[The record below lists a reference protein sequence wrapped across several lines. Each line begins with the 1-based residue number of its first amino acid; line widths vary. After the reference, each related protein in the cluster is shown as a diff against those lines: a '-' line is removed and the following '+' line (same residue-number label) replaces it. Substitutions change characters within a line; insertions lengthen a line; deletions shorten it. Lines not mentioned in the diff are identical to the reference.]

1 MATTFVD
8 YTGDGNATKSFSFPS
23 IKEADIKVK
32 VDDVLKTVSTHYNIT
47 SYTTTGGGNIVFTS
61 GNIPTSPADIHIY
74 RDTDVDSAKATYTAG
89 SSVKA
94 GDLNN
99 NHTQLLYALQE
110 EQNQLV
116 RLGNIKDAAVITSK
130 IKDLNVTRAKIA
142 NDAIDGTKIADD
154 SINSE
159 HYVAG
164 SIDTEHIADAQIT
177 HVKLANDSVDGD
189 NIQDDVINSEH
200 YVAVSIDTEH
210 IANENITTAK
220 LAADAVT
227 ASKLADNAVVTDN
240 IVNGNVTHV
249 KLANDAV
256 DGDNIADDSINSEH
270 YVDGSID
277 TAHIADSQITT
288 AKIAADAV
296 NGTKIADD
304 SINSEHYV
312 DGSIDTAHIADAQI
326 TTAKIA
332 DGAITD
338 AKIAGGSLDNRYY
351 TETELDAGQLDNRYY
366 TETESD
372 ARYFNISTGDTIKDG
387 DSFPDNDT
395 TIATTAAIND
405 RIIDLVDDVGG
416 FVPIANQTSFPTA
429 NPDVNNGTG
438 TIVSISA
445 ASTNLAP
452 SGTTVTIA
460 NGAGAGNTVT
470 ITGVPVTIPS
480 GFGFLVETTSTLHT
494 YTFHRLNPKATEVTT
509 VAGIA
514 SNITTVANNTA
525 NINAVAADASDI
537 GVVAADG
544 TDIGLVA
551 GSIANVNTTAGSI
564 ANVNTTA
571 TNIANVNNV
580 GNNISNV
587 NAVHS
592 NASNINSAVS
602 NASNINSAV
611 SNASN
616 INSVAGSIS
625 NVNTT
630 ATNISDVNT
639 VASNITNV
647 NNFTD
652 KYQIASSPPTTDGG
666 GNALAEGDLYFDTT
680 ADELKVYSGSAW
692 QGGVTAS
699 GNFAAKTGNT
709 FTGTNIHNDNV
720 KSIYGTN
727 SDGLEVF
734 HNGSDSVINDQGT
747 GSLKLQTGGNTKVEI
762 TGTGTSVT
770 GNIVVSGNVDGR
782 DVAAD
787 GTKLDGISSS
797 AIANVVQDTTPQ
809 LGGDLDVQSSKVT
822 TSTSNGNVKIE
833 PNGTGVV
840 EVRGAGGNDG
850 TLQLNCSQQSHGVKI
865 KSPAHSAGASYTLT
879 LPTSIVNNGALKTD
893 SSGNLS
899 FGLISNVNIGAGG
912 IASSNMGTNS
922 VGTAAIGPEVVTTA
936 KLANDAVTNAK
947 VADDAI
953 NTSQIVNG
961 AVNADKLDGNAVTT
975 VKIASGAVTTARLAD
990 DAVTTAKLADDAV
1003 TAAKIANNTITAA
1016 QIANGAIGTSQINND
1031 AITTQQIADGAIVN
1045 DDINASAAI
1054 AGSKLADDSISL
1066 AKLVH
1071 GTSSNNGK
1079 FLRANN
1085 GADPTFESVITDL
1098 VNDTSPQLG
1107 GDLASNGNDILM
1119 ADSDKIKLGTGN
1131 DLILRHDGSNSFI
1144 DEAGTG
1150 DLLLTATAGS
1160 IQLKKNTGDK
1170 MVQATVGGAVELY
1183 HNGSKKLETQADGVL
1198 VTGKIQ
1204 PTSHIYQNDDLKHH
1218 FGSSQDLSIYHS
1230 SSDNNSYI
1238 EEGGTGH
1245 LVVKADD
1252 FYIQNAGA
1260 NHTQLISDSDAD
1272 VKLSF
1277 NGTEKFQTTT
1287 DGAKVMGTGNFVLPS
1302 GNTSERGSASTGA
1315 IRYNTQTNQLEV
1327 YNGSAWAGVGASS
1340 PQIYK
1345 VTNTTTTGAAG
1356 TSMVITGEDFV
1367 NGATVHYMGGD
1378 GTSVAAGSVAF
1389 NSATQLTAVSP
1400 ALLVAGAPYS
1410 IKVTNPDGG
1419 EAVAAPEVEVSAG
1432 AAPVWST
1439 AAGQLGSNQV
1449 KNVAVS
1455 GLTVAATDADGAVTY
1470 SETTSVLTSN
1480 ANTPTATM
1488 NLALNSSTGAITGTA
1503 PNVTS
1508 DTTYN
1513 FTLRA
1518 TDTAGNTVDRA
1529 FNIVVLAAPAAIY
1542 WFRGSAQGGSGT
1554 RSGTTWSHTGY
1565 NPNASGGGNDNSDR
1579 IRVYGNGTG
1588 GTYAGFHHF
1597 MYSNAIVIPV
1607 GHDRVDVNVNSW
1619 YSNNYQYNQGF
1630 GWTSSQPSGNSHGS
1644 GTFGHRNKGS
1654 HGSGLHTNEV
1664 PSQYQGVTSYFQMFG
1679 FGGQNGVFYQE
1690 INLIKSYNVNNP

>member
-8 YTGDGNATKSFSFPS
+8 YTGDGNATKAFSFPS
-23 IKEADIKVK
+23 YKVEDIKVK
-32 VDDVLKTVSTHYNIT
+32 VDDVVKTVSTHYNIT
-47 SYTTTGGGNIVFTS
+47 SYTTTGGGNVVFTS
-61 GNIPTSPADIHIY
+61 GNIPASPADIHIY

-116 RLGNIKDAAVITSK
+116 RSGNIKDAAVITSK

-227 ASKLADNAVVTDN
+227 ASKLADNAVVTAN
-240 IVNGNVTHV
+240 IVDANVTHV
-249 KLANDAV
+249 KLATDAV

-416 FVPIANQTSFPTA
+416 FVPIANETSFPNT

-438 TIVSISA
+438 TIVSVSTL
-445 ASTNLAP
+445 ASNHTSNG
-452 SGTTVTIA
+452 SGTFTISNGTV
-460 NGAGAGNTVT
+460 GNSTVT
-470 ITGVPVTIPS
+470 ITGAANSTTYS
-480 GFGFLVETTSTLHT
+480 AGYGLLVETTSTLNT
-494 YTFHRLNPKATEVTT
+494 YTFHRLVPKATEVTT
-509 VAGIA
+509 VAGIS
-514 SNITTVANNTA
+514 SNITTVATNTS

-630 ATNISDVNT
+630 AGSIANVNT
-639 VASNITNV
+639 AASNISNV
-647 NNFTD
+647 NNFANT
-652 KYQIASSPPTTDGG
+652 YQIASSDPTTDGG
-666 GNALAEGDLYFDTT
+666 GNALAEGDLYFNTT
-680 ADELKVYSGSAW
+680 ANELKVYNGGSW

-720 KSIYGTN
+720 KSVYGTS

-787 GTKLDGISSS
+787 GVALDGFKTG
-797 AIANVVQDTTPQ
+797 N
-809 LGGDLDVQSSKVT
+809 VT
-822 TSTSNGNVKIE
+822 TTTTNGNIKLT
-833 PNGTGVV
+833 PNGTGAV
-840 EVRGAGGNDG
+840 EIKGVGGADG
-850 TLQLNCSQQSHGVKI
+850 TLQLNCSVNSHGVKI
-865 KSPAHSAGASYTLT
+865 KAPAHSAAASYTLT
-879 LPTSIVNNGALKTD
+879 LPTTDGNNHELLKSD
-893 SSGNLS
+893 GSGNLS
-899 FGLISNVNIGAGG
+899 W
-912 IASSNMGTNS
+912 TT
-922 VGTAAIGPEVVTTA
+922 VGTSNI
-936 KLANDAVTNAK
+936 ANDAVTNAK
-947 VADDAI
+947 IADDSIDSEHYVDGSIDTAHI
-953 NTSQIVNG
+953 
-961 AVNADKLDGNAVTT
+961 ADLQ
-975 VKIASGAVTTARLAD
+975 
-990 DAVTTAKLADDAV
+990 VTTAKIADGAV
-1003 TAAKIANNTITAA
+1003 NSAK
-1016 QIANGAIGTSQINND
+1016 
-1031 AITTQQIADGAIVN
+1031 IADGAIVN
-1045 DDINASAAI
+1045 ADVNASAAI
-1054 AGSKLADDSISL
+1054 AGTKISPDFGSQNVVTTGTLGSGDITVTNASPKVNLVDSGNNPDWQIQNDD
-1066 AKLVH
+1066 
-1071 GTSSNNGK
+1071 GT
-1079 FLRANN
+1079 FR
-1085 GADPTFESVITDL
+1085 ITDTTNSSTKL
-1098 VNDTSPQLG
+1098 RIDTSGNVLIPGNLDANGGIDVSGSITVTGTVDGVDIAALNTTVGNITTDVVSDTSPQLG

-1119 ADSDKIKLGTGN
+1119 ADSDRIKIGTGN
-1131 DLILRHDGSNSFI
+1131 DLHFYHDGNNSYI
-1144 DEAGTG
+1144 QNDTGALNLYANTLQGRTLNDEYTFK
-1150 DLLLTATAGS
+1150 ATA
-1160 IQLKKNTGDK
+1160 N
-1170 MVQATVGGAVELY
+1170 GAVELY
-1183 HNGSKKLETQADGVL
+1183 HDNSKKFETTSTGTTIIGDLFFDNPDYAGSDLHFDSSSKHLKFEDGVAA
-1198 VTGKIQ
+1198 K
-1204 PTSHIYQNDDLKHH
+1204 
-1218 FGSSQDLSIYHS
+1218 FGAGSDLSIYHDGS
-1230 SSDNNSYI
+1230 NSYI
-1238 EEGGTGH
+1238 HDSGTGD

-1252 FYIQNAGA
+1252 FYVQNAGA
-1260 NHTQLISDSDAD
+1260 NHTQLVSDSDAD

-1302 GNTSERGSASTGA
+1302 GTSAQRGSAATGA
-1315 IRYNTQTNQLEV
+1315 IRYNTTTSQLEV

-1340 PQIYK
+1340 PQVYS
-1345 VTNTTTTGAAG
+1345 VSNTTTTGAAG
-1356 TSMVITGEDFV
+1356 TSMVIRGEDFV
-1367 NGATVHYMGGD
+1367 SGATVHYMGSD
-1378 GTSVAAGSVAF
+1378 GTSVAAGSVAY

-1400 ALLVAGAPYS
+1400 ALLVSGAPYS

-1419 EAVAAPEVEVSAG
+1419 EAVIGADVEISAG
-1432 AAPVWST
+1432 NAPAWST
-1439 AAGQLGSNQV
+1439 ASGQLGSNQV
-1449 KNVAVS
+1449 KDVAVS
-1455 GLTVAATDADGAVTY
+1455 GLTVAATDADSQAITY
-1470 SETTSVLTSN
+1470 SEVTSVLTSN
-1480 ANTPTATM
+1480 ANTPAATM
-1488 NLALNSSTGAITGTA
+1488 NLSLNSSTGAITGTA
-1503 PNVTS
+1503 PSVTS
-1508 DTTYN
+1508 DTTYT

-1518 TDTAGNTVDRA
+1518 TDTAGNTTDRS

-1542 WFRGSAQGGSGT
+1542 WFAGTGYGATGT

-1565 NPNASGGGNDNSDR
+1565 NPNASGGGNANNDR
-1579 IRVYGNGTG
+1579 LRVYGNGTG

-1597 MYSNAIVIPV
+1597 LYSNAIAIPT
-1607 GHDRVDVNVNSW
+1607 GHDKAQIYISSF
-1619 YSNNYQYNQGF
+1619 YTNNNGYRFNQGN
-1630 GWTSSQPSGNSHGS
+1630 GWTTSQPSGNSHGS
-1644 GTFGHRNKGS
+1644 GAFGARNLGS
-1654 HGSGLHTNEV
+1654 HGTGLQTYDIPATH
-1664 PSQYQGVTSYFQMFG
+1664 QGQNRYFQMFV
-1679 FGGQNGVFYQE
+1679 FGGQNGVQYQE
-1690 INLIKSYNVNNP
+1690 ITLLKTYNVNNP